1 MVGIAYLVE
10 EQSRIVRERLE
21 KLDCD
26 KNYDC
31 SFWEETLVEKDRM
44 IVQAR
49 VVHASDVVEIN
60 TYEQL
65 RELDEESNHLKSD
78 AISIIA
84 DVLKVSE
91 KEVIDIEVLKKGM
104 TNRSFLFTCRNKKY
118 IIRIPGEGTDQLI
131 NRKEEAQVYQVIKDR
146 GICDDI
152 VYINPSNGYK
162 ITAYLEG
169 ARVCNPEIEDDLK
182 KCMTKL
188 KEFHSLGL
196 KVDHT
201 FDIFGQMEFYENLWG
216 DTPSI

>member
-84 DVLKVSE
+84 DVLKVSD

-104 TNRSFLFTCRNKKY
+104 TNRSFLFTCRNTKY
-118 IIRIPGEGTDQLI
+118 IMRLPGEGTDQLI

-152 VYINPSNGYK
+152 VYINPGNGYK

-169 ARVCNPEIEDDLK
+169 ARVGIQQKTLLAGKMHLSHPKTECFLNRK
-182 KCMTKL
+182 KA
-188 KEFHSLGL
+188 
-196 KVDHT
+196 
-201 FDIFGQMEFYENLWG
+201 
-216 DTPSI
+216 P